1 MEKKRGLLIGTTEK
15 LSAPRPKRKVKTSTT
30 KSVFAPVPTKGP
42 YGTRDNQEKLI
53 LFLRGFRDG
62 AAATA
67 HRHPTEL
74 PYLKG
79 YEEGSAARAS
89 AVRTFCEEIE
99 HGPSQGILRCN
110 TGDAPEN
117 R

>member
-1 MEKKRGLLIGTTEK
+1 MEKKMGLLIGTTEK
-15 LSAPRPKRKVKTSTT
+15 VPTPRPKRKVKTSTT

-62 AAATA
+62 AGAHA
-67 HRHPTEL
+67 HRHPEEL
-74 PYLKG
+74 SYLKG
-79 YEEGSAARAS
+79 YEEGSKARAA
-89 AVRTFCEEIE
+89 AVRMFCDEIG
-99 HGPSQGILRCN
+99 HDPSQGILRCN
-110 TGDAPEN
+110 IENAPEN